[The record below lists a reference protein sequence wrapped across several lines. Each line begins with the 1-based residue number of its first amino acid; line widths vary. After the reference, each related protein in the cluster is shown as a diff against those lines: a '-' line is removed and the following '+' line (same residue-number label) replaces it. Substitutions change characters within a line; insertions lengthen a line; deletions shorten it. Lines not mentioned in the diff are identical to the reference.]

1 MTGPRLLTGE
11 VNKGSQASREAHLP
25 LFGRQPPEMIIEAA
39 ATEHAFDA
47 ACSALV
53 MNRFLDEIMDLGP
66 EEEPYL
72 AEGKIW
78 APQSPGFHPGQPL
91 PAYPEPTLPEGP
103 FVFVYPDHETDDGP
117 FDGRLASPIE
127 TEGVPGAVA
136 LNNEGSPRVLR
147 VLRQTGSLLYTADGL
162 RIELVPLPGRDQR
175 GRLYRRLA
183 HGRSRW
189 L

>member
-1 MTGPRLLTGE
+1 
-11 VNKGSQASREAHLP
+11 
-25 LFGRQPPEMIIEAA
+25 MIIEAA

-72 AEGKIW
+72 AEGTIW

-175 GRLYRRLA
+175 GRLYKLSDA
-183 HGRSRW
+183 
-189 L
+189 